1 MKKLLVLVTFC
12 LFLMPAAALADN
24 VDFSTLN
31 VGGGTGTW
39 SWGGTGF
46 TLSGNSG
53 GLDIFVSSTGG
64 GGVLFDSVLSWTSGA
79 SSAGSGSIL
88 ANFAPGG
95 FIGVSQDTSVCSADC
110 FVGSFLGGQL
120 LDSGAGGLVFE
131 STFVS
136 GDLNPDLLAGLGLP
150 TVPTTYNGV
159 FSVNLI
165 VGTCPTT
172 VGVDSVQPPP
182 NQMCGTFTS
191 ADLSLNPAPVPEPGS
206 LALFGTGLLGMAGF
220 LRRKLMSR

>member
-1 MKKLLVLVTFC
+1 MKKILLLTAFC
-12 LFLMPAAALADN
+12 LFLMPTAALADN

-31 VGGGTGTW
+31 VGEGVGTW
-39 SWGGTGF
+39 SFGGTGF
-46 TLSGNSG
+46 TLSGISG

-64 GGVLFDSVLSWTSGA
+64 GDLLKFPVLSWTSGA
-79 SSAGSGSIL
+79 SSSGSGSIL

-95 FIGVSQDTSVCSADC
+95 SIGVSQDTTSGICSGDC

-136 GDLNPDLLAGLGLP
+136 GDLNPSLLAELGLP
-150 TVPTTYNGV
+150 TTPTTYSGV

-165 VGTCPTT
+165 VGKCEN
-172 VGVDSVQPPP
+172 GGQG
-182 NQMCGTFTS
+182 MCGTFTS
-191 ADLSLNPAPVPEPGS
+191 ADLSLNPSPVPEPGS
-206 LALFGTGLLGMAGF
+206 LALFGTGLLGMAGY
-220 LRRKLMSR
+220 LRRKLISR